1 MLWVIGAIAA
11 GAVAVWAYLVRERL
25 GPTGVG
31 LAILRTLSFAVLLAL
46 LANLTLSRRAGTAST
61 TVLLDASLSMRAA
74 DLPWRAV
81 LDSARALAGR
91 DGLVLR
97 FGREV
102 ARFDSGPPVEGASRL
117 GDALRVAAA
126 RGGPVVVLTDGALD
140 DWETLPEAVRQ
151 RAALVV
157 LPRDSSPGLAVTE
170 VVTRDRILTGDSVT
184 LTLEV
189 ATWGGLPD
197 TSGVLLVRS
206 GGRDLVRRRVPIPRQ
221 AGQGRRTVTLPPG
234 ALPPGVHVLEVS
246 LTADG
251 DAVGDDNLRQR
262 VVEITALP
270 AAVLVADPVDWEAR
284 FLARELADL
293 VPGGLE
299 AFGHLGGGRWVDLRT
314 QRAVPAER
322 ATRLSRSAAVVVT
335 RGAAAQGRRTW
346 RWLGGE
352 GGLGGDW
359 YVTAELAASALVPR
373 LAGVAWDSLPPVRG
387 VRPVDLPGY
396 DAVLSARLGRRG
408 AQRVVLA
415 ARDSAGRRDL
425 VTTAEGFWRWA
436 FRGGSEREAYR
447 ALLAA
452 GVEWLLRG
460 VAGGQPAP
468 IVAPATVTRG
478 LPVPLRWVAGEIPA
492 DSVTVTFAG
501 PDTTLMRRVVFG
513 ADGVASVDLPVGA
526 YRWRMEGTPGAAGVT
541 VVEAYSP
548 EFVPRARAVVSGTEP
563 APSGGVR
570 VPLRELWW
578 VFGVAALALVAEWAW
593 RLRRGLP

>member
-1 MLWVIGAIAA
+1 MLWVIGAVGA

-25 GPTGVG
+25 GPTGAG
-31 LAILRTLSFAVLLAL
+31 LAILRTLSFAVLIAL
-46 LANLTLSRRAGTAST
+46 LANLALSGRAGTAPT
-61 TVLLDASLSMRAA
+61 TVLLDASLSMQAA
-74 DLPWRAV
+74 DLPWPAV

-102 ARFDSGPPVEGASRL
+102 APFDSGRPAAGASRL
-117 GDALRVAAA
+117 GEALRVAAA

-140 DWETLPEAVRQ
+140 DWETLPEALRR
-151 RAALVV
+151 RAELVV
-157 LPRDSSPGLAVTE
+157 LARDSAPGLAVIE

-189 ATWGGLPD
+189 TTWGGLPD
-197 TSGVLLVRS
+197 TVGVLLVRS
-206 GGRDLVRRRVPIPRQ
+206 GGRDLLRRRVPVPRQ
-221 AGQGRRTVTLPPG
+221 AGQGRRAVTLPPG
-234 ALPPGVHVLEVS
+234 TLPPGVHVLEVS

-251 DAVGDDNLRQR
+251 DAVGHDNLRQR

-270 AAVLVADPVDWEAR
+270 TAVLVADPVDWEAR
-284 FLARELADL
+284 FLVRELVDL

-314 QRAVPAER
+314 QRPAPAER
-322 ATRLSRSAAVVVT
+322 ATRLGRSAAVVVT
-335 RGAAAQGRRTW
+335 RGAAVAGRRTW

-359 YVTAELAASALVPR
+359 YVTADLAASALVPR

-387 VRPVDLPGY
+387 VRPMELPGY

-408 AQRVVLA
+408 VQRVVLA

-425 VTTAEGFWRWA
+425 VTTAEGLWRWA
-436 FRGGSEREAYR
+436 FRGGADREAYR

-452 GVEWLLRG
+452 GVEWLLRD
-460 VAGGQPAP
+460 VADGRTAT
-468 IVAPATVTRG
+468 IVAAATVTRDQ
-478 LPVPLRWVAGEIPA
+478 PVPVRWMAGEIPA
-492 DSVTVTFAG
+492 DSVTLSFAG
-501 PDTTLMRRVVFG
+501 PDSTLARRIAFG
-513 ADGVASVDLPVGA
+513 ADGVASVDLPVGV
-526 YRWRMEGTPGAAGVT
+526 YRWRTEGTPDAAGVT
-541 VVEAYSP
+541 VVEAFSP
-548 EFVPRARAVVSGTEP
+548 EFVPRAPAVASAPAP

-570 VPLRELWW
+570 VALRELWW
-578 VFGVAALALVAEWAW
+578 VFGIAAFALVAEWAW